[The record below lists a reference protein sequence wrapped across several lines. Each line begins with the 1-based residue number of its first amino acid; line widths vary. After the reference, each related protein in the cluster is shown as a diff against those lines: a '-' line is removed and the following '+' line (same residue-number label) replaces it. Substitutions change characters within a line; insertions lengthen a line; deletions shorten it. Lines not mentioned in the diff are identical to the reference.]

1 MNQAKSLI
9 HYFVLLIKARMQ
21 TFDIIGKQNMIEKVI
36 SESPNEIIQAIKLDK
51 SASEQHM
58 ADL

>member
-1 MNQAKSLI
+1 
-9 HYFVLLIKARMQ
+9 MQ

-51 SASEQHM
+51 SASE
-58 ADL
+58 